1 MPSNGILALLLL
13 ASLLSSWCTHK
24 YYLPPLPSLGSRQR
38 GNRVRRREWNSG
50 SEAVDDIPGDGG
62 NWALSVSSMCSAA
75 SWWLPGKCCQTKT
88 LGVNSFLPVGI
99 LGLSHTTSIQHIAW
113 FSLKWAK
120 NPCPSLNSPL
130 APSFHLP
137 PRAES
142 RDHSLVLSIS
152 VPKVYDGCLETAA
165 TVTAE
170 RCASCSWDKDVK
182 SCTAVTP
189 SPAGTMCCTR
199 QD

>member
-1 MPSNGILALLLL
+1 MITKCHKKSIPSNGILALLLL

-24 YYLPPLPSLGSRQR
+24 YHLPPLPSLGSRQR

-50 SEAVDDIPGDGG
+50 SEAVGDIPGDWG

-75 SWWLPGKCCQTKT
+75 SWWLLGKCCQTKT

-120 NPCPSLNSPL
+120 NPCLKSEVWNH
-130 APSFHLP
+130 HLP
-137 PRAES
+137 P
-142 RDHSLVLSIS
+142 VFT
-152 VPKVYDGCLETAA
+152 CLQEH
-165 TVTAE
+165 
-170 RCASCSWDKDVK
+170 R
-182 SCTAVTP
+182 
-189 SPAGTMCCTR
+189 AGTTA
-199 QD
+199 